1 MKLKDLFGAYCI
13 SNEYI
18 NMPLTFK
25 STGSMTVALNKTGS
39 PYQNTF
45 YYTLDNNNWVSYT
58 PGTPISLNDG

>member
-1 MKLKDLFGAYCI
+1 
-13 SNEYI
+13 
-18 NMPLTFK
+18 MPLTFK